1 VVAQISKRSTAILGL
16 GAPGALLTDGSRGYQ
31 NRAFFAAVQES
42 PFGTKEPS
50 SECLP
55 MSADWGA
62 ADSLEGEVV
71 NGG

>member
-1 VVAQISKRSTAILGL
+1 MKG
-16 GAPGALLTDGSRGYQ
+16 
-31 NRAFFAAVQES
+31 FFAAMHES
-42 PFGTKEPS
+42 AVGTKEPS

-55 MSADWGA
+55 MSVDWGA